1 MRHADRLAFAEG
13 YHAGLT
19 GLNFEQPY
27 DQHDLSTQ
35 FGYGY
40 QAGRAKLLCDLEDQL
55 LRLEETV

>member
-40 QAGRAKLLCDLEDQL
+40 QAGRAKLIGDLEDQL
-55 LRLEETV
+55 LKLEEAV